1 MVPQRYWSFSEH
13 CQNLNIWTP
22 SIDPEAKKPVMV
34 WLHGGGFFGGC
45 STQLYSYEGWE
56 MSHNYDVVIVT
67 VNHRLNML
75 GFLDLSEM
83 GEEYKNSG
91 NLGMADLVEA
101 LRWVKRNIAAFGGDP
116 DNVTIYGQSGGG
128 GKVST
133 LMQMPSADGL
143 YHRAIIQSGVMR
155 SGLLGGDR
163 SFPEGS
169 DRRR

>member
-1 MVPQRYWSFSEH
+1 
-13 CQNLNIWTP
+13 
-22 SIDPEAKKPVMV
+22 
-34 WLHGGGFFGGC
+34 
-45 STQLYSYEGWE
+45 

-83 GEEYKNSG
+83 GEAYKNSG
-91 NLGMADLVEA
+91 NLGMADLVES

-133 LMQMPSADGL
+133 LMQMPAADGL

-155 SGLLGGDR
+155 SGLLGGNR
-163 SFPEGS
+163 ELS
-169 DRRR
+169 RRIRGENSKISESESG